1 MIEGSASSASTA
13 APLDLA
19 RSCSQSATEVLHALG
34 TTELGLTSE
43 EAGVRRRTF
52 GANVLAKRR
61 VTVWGVLAR
70 QLRNP
75 LLILLLAAARDASL
89 ITS

>member
-1 MIEGSASSASTA
+1 MKVSASSASTA

-19 RSCSQSATEVLHALG
+19 RSCTQSATEVLHALG

-52 GANVLAKRR
+52 GANVLAKRP
-61 VTVWGVLAR
+61 VWGVLAR